1 MKSISNFKGFY
12 QDSSDEGGVMERDM
26 FDRKDC
32 DASVWCKC
40 RNCRSSHAEVFL
52 GKSVQKIC
60 SKFTEEHSCR
70 SVILIKTL
78 CKFIEIT
85 LRHGCSPVN
94 LLRISRTPFLRT
106 PLGGCFWNC
115 STMKTEMKCLCC
127 QDVEAARN
135 FNLYGIFGLSQALI

>member
-94 LLRISRTPFLRT
+94 LLRIFRTSFT
-106 PLGGCFWNC
+106 KN
-115 STMKTEMKCLCC
+115 T
-127 QDVEAARN
+127 
-135 FNLYGIFGLSQALI
+135 FGRLLLIMLSKGESESES

>member
-1 MKSISNFKGFY
+1 MKSIFNFKGFY

-32 DASVWCKC
+32 DASVWYKC

-52 GKSVQKIC
+52 GKGVQKIC

-70 SVILIKTL
+70 SVILIKML

-94 LLRISRTPFLRT
+94 LLRISRTHFLRT
-106 PLGGCFWNC
+106 PLGGCF
-115 STMKTEMKCLCC
+115 
-127 QDVEAARN
+127 
-135 FNLYGIFGLSQALI
+135 